1 MAGKIKYMIDT
12 IIEKRSGGNPELV
25 GPLRVKM
32 ILKGIHPDKYT
43 SISTDDPVV
52 IEKISNL
59 AKDFGIKF

>member
-1 MAGKIKYMIDT
+1 MVGKIKHMIDT
-12 IIEKRSGGNPELV
+12 IIEKRSGGKQELV

-43 SISTDDPVV
+43 SVSIDDPVV
-52 IEKISNL
+52 IEKVSNL